1 LAAPTAVGAP
11 LVLRSI
17 SDGSQMSKSDLS
29 DLASQLRSN
38 CARKPVVIRSLS
50 LRAALADVQVQL
62 VRNSTA
68 NARKKFAASGDARTA
83 GDAAAAVFAA
93 IAADKPW
100 AAIDA
105 ALRVQA
111 LDPRDADPLVSLA
124 GL

>member
-1 LAAPTAVGAP
+1 MVRGTGALRLVRQVTTGGRTRLFTARLARCLEALVLLSAVALLAAPTAVGAP

-62 VRNSTA
+62 VRN
-68 NARKKFAASGDARTA
+68 
-83 GDAAAAVFAA
+83 
-93 IAADKPW
+93 
-100 AAIDA
+100 
-105 ALRVQA
+105 
-111 LDPRDADPLVSLA
+111 
-124 GL
+124 